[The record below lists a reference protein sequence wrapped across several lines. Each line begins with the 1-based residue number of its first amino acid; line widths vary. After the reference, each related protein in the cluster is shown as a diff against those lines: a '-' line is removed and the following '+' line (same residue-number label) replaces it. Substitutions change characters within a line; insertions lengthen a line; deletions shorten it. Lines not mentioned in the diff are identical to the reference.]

1 MSRALERDIFSAEER
16 KRVASAFMNRRPPHG
31 RVVTAGNE
39 LRKKYINAKSNNML
53 GTSGPARQS
62 QMELA
67 QSTSAYH
74 RQLVHIQQ
82 AKKEKAEQML
92 PNFVKQS
99 SHGRVSSHMGNR
111 QKYQRLLNKNLQ
123 ARDTT
128 KVYDLKK
135 EVGESFKDTASQS
148 QAAGNAGRITRPA
161 GVTQS
166 FF

>member
-1 MSRALERDIFSAEER
+1 
-16 KRVASAFMNRRPPHG
+16 
-31 RVVTAGNE
+31 
-39 LRKKYINAKSNNML
+39 
-53 GTSGPARQS
+53 
-62 QMELA
+62 MELA

-74 RQLVHIQQ
+74 RQLVQMQQ

-128 KVYDLKK
+128 KVYDLKR
-135 EVGESFKDTASQS
+135 EAVESFRDTASQS
-148 QAAGNAGRITRPA
+148 
-161 GVTQS
+161 
-166 FF
+166 